1 MGAEHDS
8 RLAGGDPVTR
18 HLLVDR
24 VPPTALLLSS
34 IVSIQIGSAV
44 AITLFPIYGPLGML
58 FLRMAIGGALLC
70 VICRSQLAMAVRRAP
85 LGILLLGLAM
95 ALQSSAFY
103 EALSRIPLG
112 ITVSIE
118 FLGPL
123 GVALATSRRLADV
136 LCILLAGAGIMLLA
150 PSIGAGLDPI
160 GVGFAVAAAA
170 GWAAFIL
177 ASRRLGRTVEGGVGM
192 ALAMSVSGLLL
203 FPVAGIS
210 AVTALSEHPVTL
222 LAVAA
227 VALFSAAIPLLFEF
241 VALRTMP
248 ARRYGILVSLE
259 PVLATL
265 VGMAILAEAIDVRSW
280 IAIVMISA
288 ASVAE
293 AAVGR
298 TRR

>member
-1 MGAEHDS
+1 MKAQHDS
-8 RLAGGDPVTR
+8 RTAGGDPVTR
-18 HLLVDR
+18 HLPLDR
-24 VPPTALLLSS
+24 VPPTALLLLS

-44 AITLFPIYGPLGML
+44 AVTLFPIYGPLGML

-70 VICRSQLAMAVRRAP
+70 VICRSQLAMAVRRTP
-85 LGILLLGLAM
+85 RGILLLGLAM
-95 ALQSSAFY
+95 ALQSGAFY

-123 GVALATSRRLADV
+123 GVALATSRRLVDV
-136 LCILLAGAGIMLLA
+136 LCILLAAAGIMLLA
-150 PSIGAGLDPI
+150 PAIGASLDPV
-160 GVGFAVAAAA
+160 GVGFALAAGV

-203 FPVAGIS
+203 FPVAGIP
-210 AVTALSEHPVTL
+210 AVTALSEHPLTL

-259 PVLATL
+259 PVLATF
-265 VGMAILAEAIDVRSW
+265 VGMTVLAQAINMRSW
-280 IAIVMISA
+280 IAIVLISA

-298 TRR
+298 TRL